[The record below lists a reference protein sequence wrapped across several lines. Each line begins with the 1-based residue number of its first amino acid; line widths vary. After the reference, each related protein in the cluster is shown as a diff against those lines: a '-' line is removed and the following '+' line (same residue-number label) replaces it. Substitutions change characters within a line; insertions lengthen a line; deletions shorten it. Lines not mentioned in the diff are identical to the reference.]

1 MSYTIHAFTNWV
13 GFDSWA
19 TLRNW
24 LLSPEGGK
32 LRIVEPS
39 NSPFALVRYVK
50 GQSDFSLP
58 HVRWCRSVVVD
69 KERRLPVCVSP
80 PKGNLLTDEIV
91 HTLHSENGDSFVED
105 FVDGT
110 MMNVYSTDGETGVST
125 RSRIGATKSK
135 FYKEGTSFRL
145 MFDEALKEH
154 GVVTYDQILPEFV
167 NDVASV
173 FTSVV
178 LQHPKNRIVTP
189 VSKPTYKIV
198 HQGRVFPDGRVEL
211 SEHSFRH
218 AAQYDTSNPYFVIG
232 NYKLD
237 QILNKGGLEKWV
249 RDRSAQNGFGW
260 QGCVARDGKG
270 NRYRIR
276 SQGFEA
282 VRHIRGNEPS
292 VEERFAR
299 LRKSRQQSQYLAFY
313 PEDTQPFYEVEGVL
327 RSNTRRLLGEYIA
340 TFRTRKVP
348 YNELVWPY
356 KHHVSVLHNVY
367 KDILKPQGKKV
378 TLEEVIHYVNS
389 LGVEDL
395 ANMCKQHQPRLEKAG
410 DEEQKA
416 SA

>member
-1 MSYTIHAFTNWV
+1 MSYTIDTFTNWV
-13 GFDSWA
+13 GFESWT
-19 TLRNW
+19 TLKNW
-24 LLSPEGGK
+24 LVSSDGGK

-50 GQSDFSLP
+50 GQSDFSKP

-80 PKGNLLTDEIV
+80 PKGELLTDEIV
-91 HTLHSENGDSFVED
+91 HTLYAEHVGSFVED

-110 MMNVYSTDGETGVST
+110 MVNVYATDGETGVST
-125 RSRIGATKSK
+125 RSRIGAKSK
-135 FYKEGTSFRL
+135 FYKDGLSFRD

-154 GVVTYDQILPEFV
+154 NVASYDQILPEFV
-167 NDVASV
+167 NDVTSV
-173 FTSVV
+173 FTNVV

-218 AAQYDTSNPYFVIG
+218 TEVYDATNPYFVIG
-232 NYKLD
+232 NYKMG

-282 VRHIRGNEPS
+282 VRHIRGNESS

-299 LRKSRQQSQYLAFY
+299 LRKGKQQSQYLAFY

-327 RSNTRRLLGEYIA
+327 RSNTRRLFNEYVA

-356 KHHVSVLHNVY
+356 KHHVSVLHNLY
-367 KDILKPQGKKV
+367 KDVLKPQGKKV

-389 LGVEDL
+389 LSAEDL
-395 ANMCKQHQPRLEKAG
+395 ANMCKQHQQRTEKTG
-410 DEEQKA
+410 ESESKT